1 MIESG
6 SPAITLR
13 SVSVSYR
20 RSDPVVKDVS
30 MTVEAGSWLAI
41 IGPNGAGKSSLLK
54 AIGNLVTST
63 GSIIIGEQ
71 AIATDGRP
79 AAYVAQSPMLPPG
92 MTVAEYVLLG
102 RTAHL
107 RWLQTEGRR
116 DRETV
121 DRILARLSLTEF
133 AARPLTELSGGEVQR
148 ATLARA
154 LAQEAPLLLLDEPT
168 SALDIG
174 HRIAVLEL
182 IDELRRER
190 GLTIVS
196 ALHDLDSAG
205 RYADRLALLDQGEL
219 VAIGAPDNVLTEAI
233 LSKHYRTPVQIL
245 IGPDGGPVIVPL
257 RQRSGDLGLVVATDG
272 LGMG

>member
-1 MIESG
+1 M
-6 SPAITLR
+6 AI
-13 SVSVSYR
+13 
-20 RSDPVVKDVS
+20 
-30 MTVEAGSWLAI
+30 EAGSWLAI

-54 AIGNLVTST
+54 AIGKLVAST
-63 GSIIIGEQ
+63 GSITIDER
-71 AIATDGRP
+71 AIAADGRP
-79 AAYVAQSPMLPPG
+79 AAYVAQSPVLPPG

-107 RWLQTEGRR
+107 RWLETEGRN

-121 DRILARLSLTEF
+121 DRILDRLSLSEF
-133 AARPLTELSGGEVQR
+133 AARPLIELSGGEVQR

-190 GLTIVS
+190 GLTVVS

-205 RYADRLALLDQGEL
+205 RYADRLALLDGGEL
-219 VAIGAPDNVLTEAI
+219 VAIGAPDDVLTETI

-257 RQRSGDLGLVVATDG
+257 RQRAGELDLVATTDG
-272 LGMG
+272 WSTGP